1 MEVNRKKIKDH
12 REKIK
17 NENRNADGK
26 RMRVENDRLSCLAS
40 REARGKTRLA
50 KGKRLQDKIR
60 KANVVCWVRGSGGRL
75 KRRAKVG
82 KNMRKDTHG
91 VKVKR

>member
-1 MEVNRKKIKDH
+1 
-12 REKIK
+12 
-17 NENRNADGK
+17 
-26 RMRVENDRLSCLAS
+26 MRVENDRLSCLAS

-60 KANVVCWVRGSGGRL
+60 KPIIVCWVRGWGGRL
-75 KRRAKVG
+75 QRRAEIG
-82 KNMRKDTHG
+82 KNMRKDTNG